1 MPELPEV
8 ETVKESLKR
17 HLLNKKILSVDVL
30 YERMILTPL
39 EDFKSSLINA
49 TISDIRR
56 KGKYLIFIFDNEK
69 ACRQGGNER

>member
-39 EDFKSSLINA
+39 EDFKSSLKNA
-49 TISDIRR
+49 TINDIRR
-56 KGKYLIFIFDNEK
+56 KGKYLICF
-69 ACRQGGNER
+69 